1 MEHIWKIYNLER
13 ITTTGF
19 VTDVTYACESSYN
32 GTFTRSIG
40 DLLLSGSDSDPGFIP
55 YEDLTESEV
64 LGWVNAGVDEAA
76 IETSNSASIAAMI
89 VAEAA
94 VTSSDGIPWEN

>member
-40 DLLLSGSDSDPGFIP
+40 DLLLSGSDSEPGFIP

>member
-40 DLLLSGSDSDPGFIP
+40 DLLLSGSDSEPGFIP
-55 YEDLTESEV
+55 YENLTESEV

>member
-40 DLLLSGSDSDPGFIP
+40 DLLLSGSDSEPGFIP

-64 LGWVNAGVDEAA
+64 LGWVNAGIDEAA
-76 IETSNSASIAAMI
+76 IETSNSASIAAII

>member
-94 VTSSDGIPWEN
+94 VTSSDGLPWEN

>member
-13 ITTTGF
+13 ITATGF

-32 GTFTRSIG
+32 GISTRSIG
-40 DLLLSGSDSDPGFIP
+40 DLLLSGSDSEPGFIP

-64 LGWVNAGVDEAA
+64 LGWVNAGIDEVT
-76 IETSNSASIAAMI
+76 IETANSASIAATI
-89 VAEAA
+89 IAQAA
-94 VTSSDGIPWEN
+94 ITSSDGIPWED

>member
-19 VTDVTYACESSYN
+19 VIDVTYACESSYN

>member
-13 ITTTGF
+13 ITANGF

-32 GTFTRSIG
+32 GVSTRSIG
-40 DLLLSGSDSDPGFIP
+40 DLLLSGSDSEPGFIP

-64 LGWVNAGVDEAA
+64 LGWVNASIDEAA
-76 IETSNSASIAAMI
+76 IQTSNSASIATI
-89 VAEAA
+89 IEAEAA
-94 VTSSDGIPWEN
+94 VTSSNGIPWQD

>member
-13 ITTTGF
+13 ITTSGF

-32 GTFTRSIG
+32 GVSTRSIG
-40 DLLLSGSDSDPGFIP
+40 NMLLSGSDSEPGFIP

-64 LGWVNAGVDEAA
+64 LGWVNAGIDEAA
-76 IETSNSASIAAMI
+76 VEITNSASIAATI
-89 VAEAA
+89 VAQAA
-94 VTSSDGIPWEN
+94 ITSSDGIPWQD

>member
-40 DLLLSGSDSDPGFIP
+40 DLLLSGSDSEPGFIP

-64 LGWVNAGVDEAA
+64 LGWVNAGIDEAA

-89 VAEAA
+89 IAEAA